1 MTGAV
6 AKRYARA
13 LFSLATDEGAGFEA
27 IGDELARI
35 AAVFREGRL
44 AQVLGSAAIDAKT
57 RAELAETLV
66 TTAGLSPLVG
76 NFIRVLAANGRL
88 GAVEAIEA
96 EYRRLS
102 DRRLGQ
108 VRAKVRSA
116 KPLADADVRAIAE
129 AFEKRTGRKV
139 LPEVEIDADLLGGV
153 VVEIQ
158 GRAYDGSTRR
168 ELERLRAALA
178 GQG

>member
-13 LFSLATDEGAGFEA
+13 IFSLGTENGGGFEA
-27 IGDELARI
+27 IGKELARL
-35 AAVFREGRL
+35 AEVFREGRL
-44 AQVLGSAAIDAKT
+44 TQVLAAASLDAKT
-57 RAELAETLV
+57 RGELADLLAK
-66 TTAGLSPLVG
+66 TAELSPLVG
-76 NFIRVLAANGRL
+76 NFVRVLAANGRL
-88 GAVEAIEA
+88 GALEAIAA

-102 DRRLGQ
+102 DRQLGQ

-116 KPLADADVRAIAE
+116 RPLADGEVQAIAD
-129 AFEKRTGRKV
+129 AFAKRTGKKV

-153 VVEIQ
+153 VVEVQ

-168 ELERLRAALA
+168 ELERLRTSLA
-178 GQG
+178 G

>member
-13 LFSLATDEGAGFEA
+13 LFSLGVEDGGGFEA
-27 IGDELARI
+27 LGEELADL
-35 AAVFREGRL
+35 AEVFREGRL
-44 AQVLGSAAIDAKT
+44 AQILGGGAIDAKT
-57 RAELAETLV
+57 RGELAESLV
-66 TTAGLSPLVG
+66 KAAKLSPLVG
-76 NFIRVLAANGRL
+76 NFVRVLAANGRL
-88 GAVEAIEA
+88 GALEAIEA

-102 DRRLGQ
+102 DRQLGQ

-116 KPLADADVRAIAE
+116 RPLGDDEVKAIADSF
-129 AFEKRTGRKV
+129 AKRTGKKV

-153 VVEIQ
+153 IVEIQ

-168 ELERLRAALA
+168 ELERLRTSLA
-178 GQG
+178 G

>member
-1 MTGAV
+1 MTGVV

-13 LFSLATDEGAGFEA
+13 LFSLGTENGAGFEA
-27 IGDELARI
+27 IGQELARL
-35 AAVFREGRL
+35 AEVFREGRL
-44 AQVLGSAAIDAKT
+44 THVLGAAALDAKT
-57 RAELAETLV
+57 RVELADRLV
-66 TTAGLSPLVG
+66 QTAGLSQVVG
-76 NFIRVLAANGRL
+76 NFVRVLATNGRL
-88 GAVEAIEA
+88 GALEAIEA

-116 KPLADADVRAIAE
+116 RPLPDAELQAIADAFA
-129 AFEKRTGRKV
+129 KRTGQKV

-153 VVEIQ
+153 VVEVQ

-168 ELERLRAALA
+168 ELERLRASLA
-178 GQG
+178 G